1 MKLSLLR
8 IYWWNRRSFIEVR
21 KRRESGVFS
30 VHITRTP
37 KRSDFQKFRLFSV
50 RNRVRRIGKRYRDK
64 KDKMV

>member
-30 VHITRTP
+30 VHIRRTP